1 MPTTKR
7 RLNISLS
14 TEIDLMVRRLAKRD
28 YIPEATKVSQLLEVA
43 LEIDEDSA
51 WNVTA
56 AMRDKKNAKFLSHKK
71 AWG

>member
-14 TEIDLMVRRLAKRD
+14 PEIDLMVRRLAKRD

-51 WNVTA
+51 WNVIA
-56 AMRDKKNAKFLSHKK
+56 AKRDKKNAKSLSHKK